1 MIEVLEYKNEYEK
14 IVRDLLIQLQEYL
27 VETDDRKIKTMTEE
41 YREKYLDHII
51 KLVEDNEGKIILAS
65 FNEEIVGMIVGFV
78 KPLSIED
85 KLKTTCPKIG
95 KISKLVVDRTS
106 RGGGIGKILIKEME
120 EYLKETGCQYI
131 SLDVSG
137 YNTSAMNL
145 YNEKGYSPR
154 LLDLIKKV

>member
-1 MIEVLEYKNEYEK
+1 
-14 IVRDLLIQLQEYL
+14 
-27 VETDDRKIKTMTEE
+27 
-41 YREKYLDHII
+41 
-51 KLVEDNEGKIILAS
+51 
-65 FNEEIVGMIVGFV
+65 
-78 KPLSIED
+78 
-85 KLKTTCPKIG
+85 
-95 KISKLVVDRTS
+95 
-106 RGGGIGKILIKEME
+106 ME